1 MMETME
7 LIQKKIREMIP
18 LNNGIFSAMEYPYPS
33 VFQITDQE
41 MDFMFATN
49 YGLRTIAPVV
59 VVAYEQD
66 SDTYIAT
73 LAQMIKHMYAPKWDK
88 LASLV
93 NLQYDPIH
101 NYSDTVHEKV
111 TEDIEGSDTLTHNTT
126 VSNSEQV
133 DNDTSVSDS
142 GTERT
147 VVSKQGS
154 KTRTDNLSEV
164 VANTDEG
171 NVFGFNSVQAV
182 GSDTGAS
189 NTTRTNTGT
198 QGTSETGSD
207 ESTKYG
213 GLVHTT
219 DGTVVTEGTKRTT
232 GTEGTERASNRER
245 VRDLTH
251 LGNIG
256 NITTQQLINEEIKLW
271 RWNFIQEILN
281 DVKDFLTIP
290 VYD

>member
-1 MMETME
+1 METME
-7 LIQKKIREMIP
+7 LIRKKIREMIP
-18 LNNGIFSAMEYPYPS
+18 LNNGIFSAMEYPYPA

-41 MDFMFATN
+41 MDFMFVTN
-49 YGLRTIAPVV
+49 CGLRTIAPVV
-59 VVAYEQD
+59 AVAYEQD
-66 SDTYIAT
+66 SDNYIAT

-88 LASLV
+88 LAALV
-93 NLQYDPIH
+93 NLEYDPIH
-101 NYSDTVHEKV
+101 NYSDTVHEEI
-111 TEDIEGSDTLTHNTT
+111 TENIEGSDTLTHNTT
-126 VSNSEQV
+126 VSNTEQV

-142 GTERT
+142 GTER
-147 VVSKQGS
+147 VVNSNQS
-154 KTRTDNLSEV
+154 NKTRTDNLSESIQS
-164 VANTDEG
+164 TDE
-171 NVFGFNSVQAV
+171 NNLYGFNSVQAV
-182 GSDTGAS
+182 GADTGAS
-189 NTTRTNTGT
+189 NRSRTNTGT
-198 QGTSETGSD
+198 QGNSESGSG

-213 GLVHTT
+213 GLIHTT
-219 DGTVVTEGTKRTT
+219 DGTVVTEGSKRTT

-245 VRDLTH
+245 VRDLAH

>member
-1 MMETME
+1 METME
-7 LIQKKIREMIP
+7 LIRKKIREMIP
-18 LNNGIFSAMEYPYPS
+18 LNNGIFSAMEYQYPA
-33 VFQITDQE
+33 VFEITDQE
-41 MDFMFATN
+41 MDFMFVTN
-49 YGLRTIAPVV
+49 CGLRTIAPVV

-66 SDTYIAT
+66 SETYIAT
-73 LAQMIKHMYAPKWDK
+73 LAQMIKHMYAHKWDK
-88 LASLV
+88 LAAMV
-93 NLQYDPIH
+93 NLEYDPIH
-101 NYSDTVHEKV
+101 NYSHTEHEEI

-126 VSNSEQV
+126 VANSEQV

-154 KTRTDNLSEV
+154 KTRTDNLSEA
-164 VANTDEG
+164 VANTDEN
-171 NVFGFNSVQAV
+171 NVFGFNSAQAV
-182 GSDTGAS
+182 GSDSGAS

-219 DGTVVTEGTKRTT
+219 DGTIATEGTKRTT
-232 GTEGTERASNRER
+232 GTEGTEKSSNRER
-245 VRDLTH
+245 VRDSTH

-271 RWNFIQEILN
+271 RWNFIQELLN

>member
-1 MMETME
+1 METME
-7 LIQKKIREMIP
+7 LIRKKIREMIP
-18 LNNGIFSAMEYPYPS
+18 LNNGIFSAMEYQYPA
-33 VFQITDQE
+33 VFEITDQE
-41 MDFMFATN
+41 MDFMFVTN
-49 YGLRTIAPVV
+49 CGLRTIAPVV

-66 SDTYIAT
+66 SDAYIAT

-88 LASLV
+88 LAAMV
-93 NLQYDPIH
+93 NLEYDPIH
-101 NYSDTVHEKV
+101 NYSNTVHEKI

-126 VSNSEQV
+126 VANSEQV
-133 DNDTSVSDS
+133 NNDTSVSDS
-142 GTERT
+142 GTERI
-147 VVSKQGS
+147 VGSKQGS

-164 VANTDEG
+164 VANTDEN
-171 NVFGFNSVQAV
+171 NVFGFNSAQAV

-219 DGTVVTEGTKRTT
+219 DGTIATEGTKRTT
-232 GTEGTERASNRER
+232 GTEGTEKSSNRER

-271 RWNFIQEILN
+271 RWNFIQELLN

>member
-1 MMETME
+1 METME

-126 VSNSEQV
+126 VSNSEHV
-133 DNDTSVSDS
+133 DNDTSISDS

>member
-1 MMETME
+1 METME
-7 LIQKKIREMIP
+7 LIRKKIREMIP
-18 LNNGIFSAMEYPYPS
+18 LNNGIFSAIDYQYPA
-33 VFQITDQE
+33 VFNITDQE
-41 MDFMFATN
+41 MDFMFVTN
-49 YGLRTIAPVV
+49 CGLRTIAPVV
-59 VVAYEQD
+59 VVAYEQN
-66 SDTYIAT
+66 SEAYITT
-73 LAQMIKHMYAPKWDK
+73 LAQMIKHMYTPKWDK
-88 LASLV
+88 LAAMV

-101 NYSDTVHEKV
+101 NYSDTVHEEI

-126 VSNSEQV
+126 VANTEQV

-142 GTERT
+142 GTERM

-154 KTRTDNLSEV
+154 KTRTDNLSEA
-164 VANTDEG
+164 VANTDEN

-219 DGTVVTEGTKRTT
+219 DGTIATEGTKRTT
-232 GTEGTERASNRER
+232 GTEGTEKSSNRER

-271 RWNFIQEILN
+271 RWNFIQELLN

>member
-1 MMETME
+1 METME

-66 SDTYIAT
+66 ADTYIAT

-88 LASLV
+88 LAALV
-93 NLQYDPIH
+93 NLEYDPIH
-101 NYSDTVHEKV
+101 NYSDIVHEEV

-142 GTERT
+142 GTER
-147 VVSKQGS
+147 VVNSNQS
-154 KTRTDNLSEV
+154 NKTRTDNLSETIQS
-164 VANTDEG
+164 TDE
-171 NVFGFNSVQAV
+171 NNLFGFNSVQAV
-182 GSDTGAS
+182 GADTGAS
-189 NTTRTNTGT
+189 NRSRTNTGT
-198 QGTSETGSD
+198 QGNSESGSG

-213 GLVHTT
+213 GLIHTT

-256 NITTQQLINEEIKLW
+256 NITTQQLVNEEIKLW

>member
-1 MMETME
+1 ME

-66 SDTYIAT
+66 ADTYIAT

-88 LASLV
+88 LAALV
-93 NLQYDPIH
+93 NLEYDPIH
-101 NYSDTVHEKV
+101 NYSDIVHEEV

-142 GTERT
+142 GTER
-147 VVSKQGS
+147 VVNSNQS
-154 KTRTDNLSEV
+154 NKTRTDNLSETIQS
-164 VANTDEG
+164 TDE
-171 NVFGFNSVQAV
+171 NNLFGFNSVQAV
-182 GSDTGAS
+182 GADTGAS
-189 NTTRTNTGT
+189 NRSRTNTGT
-198 QGTSETGSD
+198 QGNSESGSG

-213 GLVHTT
+213 GLIHTT

-256 NITTQQLINEEIKLW
+256 NITTQQLVNEEIKLW